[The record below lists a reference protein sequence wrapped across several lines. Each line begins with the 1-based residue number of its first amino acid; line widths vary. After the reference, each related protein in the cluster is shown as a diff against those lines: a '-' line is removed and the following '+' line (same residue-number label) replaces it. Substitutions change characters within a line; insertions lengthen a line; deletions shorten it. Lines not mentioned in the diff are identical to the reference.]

1 LKAALLFLSKKQTDR
16 SENIS
21 KEIMMNGKQELVRE
35 PESIAVIRFQDCDP
49 FGHLNNARYVDYF
62 MNARTDQIAEHYGL
76 QLLQEGQS
84 KSWVVTKSQIA
95 FFAPAKMME
104 RVRIRTRIIH
114 ANERHLVV
122 EGLMLDEKASQ
133 LKAVLWMQFTYV
145 DLSTG
150 RPSRHADE
158 LMQLLQSVQVEG
170 FDSGFDARAGELR
183 AQFRHN
189 GRQKE
194 PPQHSPDLFA
204 PQANE
209 SQVQL

>member
-1 LKAALLFLSKKQTDR
+1 
-16 SENIS
+16 
-21 KEIMMNGKQELVRE
+21 MNAEQELVRE

-76 QLLQEGQS
+76 QLLQEDQS

-104 RVRIRTRIIH
+104 RVRIRTRLIH
-114 ANERHLVV
+114 ATERNLVV
-122 EGLMLDEKASQ
+122 EGLMLDDNASQ

-158 LMQLLQSVQVEG
+158 LMQLLLSVRVEG
-170 FDSGFDARAGELR
+170 FEPGFDSRAAELR
-183 AQFRHN
+183 AQFRDN
-189 GRQKE
+189 RRQKT
-194 PPQHSPDLFA
+194 PPQHSPDLFS
-204 PQANE
+204 PQANK
-209 SQVQL
+209 SQVRL